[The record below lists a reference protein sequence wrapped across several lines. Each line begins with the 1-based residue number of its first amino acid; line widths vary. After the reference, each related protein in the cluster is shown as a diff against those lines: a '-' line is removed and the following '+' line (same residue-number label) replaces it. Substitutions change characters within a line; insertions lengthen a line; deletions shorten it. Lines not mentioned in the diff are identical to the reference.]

1 MQVSRSCAR
10 AQIMADQTTDVNDS
24 TRGRDESASAGRDPS
39 TREPIVHAYL
49 LVFEGASSVAV
60 HLRPD
65 GDVVIGRG
73 DGAQVR
79 LADSSISRA
88 HARISMSGG
97 RAEIADLGSQN
108 GTKVNGERIVG
119 SRALL
124 SGDVVTILGVTLVFH
139 SASGARSRR
148 QMLAFE
154 GFRQRV
160 EDEID
165 RAVRTRRAFG
175 LVAIALGP
183 VDPDTPPRRF
193 DPIALVRAVEPALRR
208 IDVIALAGAELF
220 VLMPE
225 VDVAA
230 AQAITRELLAL
241 LRVGAPHAH
250 GGVALGP
257 ADGNDFEILMIGAR
271 AARDQAAP
279 GEVGLAAETYQ
290 VIEIEGRD
298 LIVADPA
305 MLRMMALL
313 ERLSKSELTVLVC
326 GETGTGKELAAT
338 VLHRWSARAARPLV
352 VLNCAALPET
362 LAETELFG
370 HEKGAFTG
378 AVAQKLGILEQSDG
392 GTVFLDE
399 IGELSLAIQAKLLR
413 ALETKRITRVGGQ
426 GEHPIDLRIVAATH
440 RDLAE
445 EVKAGRFRQDLLFR
459 IGGATVWLP
468 PLRDRRRE
476 IPILA
481 QRFLAD
487 ACRRA
492 GRDAMAI
499 AVEAMQLLLDFSW
512 PGNVRELRNVMEY
525 IAAAHDEPTVA
536 AWHLVERLGGEGGP
550 GRGRSV
556 SATMP
561 VTQPPPGDF
570 LPIEDEIRELER
582 TRMSHAL
589 AAADGNQTAAAEL
602 IKMPLRT
609 FQAKAKV
616 YGLRP
621 KDRR

>member
-1 MQVSRSCAR
+1 MTDWNASTYRPDDPALSRL
-10 AQIMADQTTDVNDS
+10 DS
-24 TRGRDESASAGRDPS
+24 S
-39 TREPIVHAYL
+39 TQEPVENAYL
-49 LVFEGASSVAV
+49 LVFEGASSRAEN
-60 HLRPD
+60 LPLN

-73 DGAQVR
+73 EGVQVH
-79 LADSSISRA
+79 LQDKSASRA
-88 HARISMSGG
+88 HARISMFGG
-97 RAEIADLGSQN
+97 RAEIVDLGSQN

-119 SRALL
+119 ARPLL
-124 SGDVVTILGVTLVFH
+124 SGDVITILGATLVFH
-139 SASGARSRR
+139 ASPRARSRR
-148 QMLAFE
+148 QLLTLD
-154 GFRQRV
+154 GLRLRV

-165 RAVRTRRAFG
+165 RVVRNRRSFS
-175 LVAIALGP
+175 LVAIALAAPAPDVPP
-183 VDPDTPPRRF
+183 VVF
-193 DPIALVRAVEPALRR
+193 DPIALARVVEPALRR
-208 IDVIALAGAELF
+208 IDVIALAGAEFL

-225 VDVAA
+225 VDATA
-230 AQAITRELLAL
+230 AQQITLGLLDL
-241 LRVGAPHAH
+241 LRVGAPNVC
-250 GGVALGP
+250 GGVALAP
-257 ADGNDFEILMIGAR
+257 ADGNDFEILLIGAR
-271 AARDQAAP
+271 AARDRAGP
-279 GEVGLAAETYQ
+279 GEVGLAAETYR
-290 VIEIEGRD
+290 VIEIAGSD

-305 MLRMMALL
+305 MLRMLALL
-313 ERLSKSELTVLVC
+313 DRLSKTDLSVLVC

-338 VLHRWSARAARPLV
+338 VLHRWSARAPHPLV
-352 VLNCAALPET
+352 ALNCAALPET
-362 LAETELFG
+362 LAESELFG

-378 AVAQKLGILEQSDG
+378 AVAQKIGILEQGDG

-413 ALETKRITRVGGQ
+413 AVDTKRITRIGGQ
-426 GEHPIDLRIVAATH
+426 GEHPVNLRIVAATN
-440 RDLAE
+440 RDLTE

-492 GRDAMAI
+492 GRDAMTI
-499 AVEAMQLLLDFSW
+499 SVEAMQLLLDFPW

-525 IAAAHDEPTVA
+525 VAAAHDEPTAA
-536 AWHLVERLGGEGGP
+536 AWHLVERLGGEGRP

-556 SATMP
+556 SATMLA
-561 VTQPPPGDF
+561 TLPPPDDF
-570 LPIEDEIRELER
+570 VPIEDELRELER
-582 TRMSHAL
+582 TRMSQAL
-589 AAADGNQTAAAEL
+589 AAADSNQTAAAEL

>member
-1 MQVSRSCAR
+1 M
-10 AQIMADQTTDVNDS
+10 TDWNAS
-24 TRGRDESASAGRDPS
+24 TYRDESAIARLDPS
-39 TREPIVHAYL
+39 THEPVVNAYL
-49 LVFEGASSVAV
+49 LVFEGPSSTAV
-60 HLRPD
+60 NLPLD
-65 GDVVIGRG
+65 GDVVIGRDKG
-73 DGAQVR
+73 VQVP
-79 LADSSISRA
+79 LLDKSISRA
-88 HARISMSGG
+88 HARISMLGG
-97 RAEIADLGSQN
+97 RAEIVDLGSQN

-119 SRALL
+119 ARPLL

-139 SASGARSRR
+139 SSSRARSRR
-148 QMLAFE
+148 QLLVLD

-165 RAVRTRRAFG
+165 RVARNRRSFG
-175 LVAIALGP
+175 LVAIALVP
-183 VDPDTPPRRF
+183 PDPDAPPLVF
-193 DPIALVRAVEPALRR
+193 DPIALARVVEPALRR
-208 IDVIALAGAELF
+208 IDVIALAGAELL

-225 VDVAA
+225 LDVAA
-230 AQAITRELLAL
+230 SREITRGVLEL
-241 LRVGAPHAH
+241 LRVGAPQAR
-250 GGVALGP
+250 GGVALAP
-257 ADGNDFEILMIGAR
+257 ADGNDFEILLIGAR
-271 AARDQAAP
+271 AARDRAGP
-279 GEVGLAAETYQ
+279 GEVGLAAETYR
-290 VIEIEGRD
+290 VIAIEGRD

-305 MLRMMALL
+305 MLRMMTLL
-313 ERLSKSELTVLVC
+313 DRLSKTDLSVLVC
-326 GETGTGKELAAT
+326 GETGTGKELAAA
-338 VLHRWSARAARPLV
+338 VLHRWSARAPRPLV

-362 LAETELFG
+362 LAESELFG

-378 AVAQKLGILEQSDG
+378 AAAQQIGILEQSDG

-426 GEHPIDLRIVAATH
+426 GEHPINLRIVAATN

-499 AVEAMQLLLDFSW
+499 SVEAMQLLLDFPW
-512 PGNVRELRNVMEY
+512 PGNVRQLRNVMEF
-525 IAAAHDEPTVA
+525 IAAAHVEPTIA
-536 AWHLVERLGGEGGP
+536 AWHLIESLGGEGRP
-550 GRGRSV
+550 SHGRSV
-556 SATMP
+556 SGTML
-561 VTQPPPGDF
+561 VTLPTPGDF
-570 LPIEDEIRELER
+570 VPIEDEIRELEH
-582 TRMSHAL
+582 TRMGQAL
-589 AAADGNQTAAAEL
+589 AAAEGNQTAAAEL

-616 YGLRP
+616 YGLRQ
-621 KDRR
+621 KDQR

>member
-1 MQVSRSCAR
+1 M
-10 AQIMADQTTDVNDS
+10 TDWNAS
-24 TRGRDESASAGRDPS
+24 TYRDESAVSRLDPS
-39 TREPIVHAYL
+39 THEPVANAYL
-49 LVFEGASSVAV
+49 LVFEGPSSTAV
-60 HLRPD
+60 NLPLD

-73 DGAQVR
+73 EGVQVR
-79 LADSSISRA
+79 LLDKSASRA
-88 HARISMSGG
+88 HARISMTGG
-97 RAEIADLGSQN
+97 RAEIVDLGSQN
-108 GTKVNGERIVG
+108 GTKVNGEQIVG
-119 SRALL
+119 ARPLL

-139 SASGARSRR
+139 SSSRARSRR
-148 QMLAFE
+148 QLLALD

-165 RAVRTRRAFG
+165 RVARNRRSFG
-175 LVAIALGP
+175 LVAIALT
-183 VDPDTPPRRF
+183 DPDPDAPPLVF
-193 DPIALVRAVEPALRR
+193 DPIALARVVEPALRR
-208 IDVIALAGAELF
+208 IDVIALTGAELL

-230 AQAITRELLAL
+230 AREITRGLLELV
-241 LRVGAPHAH
+241 RGGAPHAR
-250 GGVALGP
+250 GGVALAP
-257 ADGNDFEILMIGAR
+257 ADGNEFEILLIGAR
-271 AARDQAAP
+271 AARERAAA
-279 GEVGLAAETYQ
+279 GEVGLAAETYR
-290 VIEIEGRD
+290 VIESEGSE

-313 ERLSKSELTVLVC
+313 ERLSGTDLPVLVC

-338 VLHRWSARAARPLV
+338 VLHRWSARAPRSLV

-362 LAETELFG
+362 LAESELFG

-378 AVAQKLGILEQSDG
+378 AASQQIGILEQSDG

-413 ALETKRITRVGGQ
+413 ALETKRITRVGGH
-426 GEHPIDLRIVAATH
+426 GEHAIDLRIVAATN

-487 ACRRA
+487 ACLRA

-499 AVEAMQLLLDFSW
+499 SVEAMQLLLDFPW

-525 IAAAHDEPTVA
+525 VAAAHDEPTVA
-536 AWHLVERLGGEGGP
+536 AWHLVERLGSEGRPNP
-550 GRGRSV
+550 GR
-556 SATMP
+556 SASDTAP
-561 VTQPPPGDF
+561 ARDAAIPLPPPGDF
-570 LPIEDEIRELER
+570 MPIEDELRELER
-582 TRMSHAL
+582 TRMGEAL
-589 AAADGNQTAAAEL
+589 AAVDGNQTAAAYL